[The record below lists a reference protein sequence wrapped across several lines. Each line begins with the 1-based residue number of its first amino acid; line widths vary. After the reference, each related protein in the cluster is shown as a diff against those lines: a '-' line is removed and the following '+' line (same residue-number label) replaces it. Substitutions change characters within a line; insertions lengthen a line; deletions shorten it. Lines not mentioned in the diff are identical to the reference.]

1 MLVNNKRSHTRPK
14 RASRMTYKSLLLVPV
29 VSGAVSALAIG
40 VAPGLSSA
48 APAHPTFVYLQTNG
62 SESYF
67 VLEGDGAKAEGKKL
81 GVTVHVENESN
92 SSSTTISDEQAA
104 VASHASG
111 LIVVAPAA
119 SLGPRLV
126 SIAKKAHIP
135 IEASDNGFAG
145 SNGKSVPFVGINA
158 KQFGANTGKLMVHY
172 YKRAKWS
179 ASSTY
184 ALLYVVPAL
193 PTCNQRTNAEKAALV
208 KAGFPAS
215 HIINVPYDG
224 TTEVATNATGPVL
237 TAHPQATH
245 WLAAGC
251 NDDGVYGGLKAAG
264 SHGVSVSNLIG
275 VGLGGDLACQIW
287 AKGAPNVGFVA
298 TNYIYPNGIGAKAV
312 QNLYDNVVKHQPF
325 PKNTYVTPIP
335 ITKSNFTSV
344 DKAC

>member
-1 MLVNNKRSHTRPK
+1 MMRANHKPRLWPGAAWTGKKRMLVAAAATV
-14 RASRMTYKSLLLVPV
+14 MT
-29 VSGAVSALAIG
+29 
-40 VAPGLSSA
+40 GLSVGV
-48 APAHPTFVYLQTNG
+48 PAGIANAGTTTHPTFVYLQTNG

-67 VLEGDGAKAEGKKL
+67 VLEGDGAKAEGAKL
-81 GVTVHVENESN
+81 GATVHVENEDN
-92 SSSTTISDEQAA
+92 SSATTISDEQAGIA
-104 VASHASG
+104 AHASG

-126 SIAKKAHIP
+126 SIANKANVP

-145 SNGKSVPFVGINA
+145 SNGKQVPFVGINA
-158 KQFGANTGKLMVHY
+158 GEFGANTGQLLVKY
-172 YKRAKWS
+172 YKQAKWT

-184 ALLYVVPAL
+184 ALLYVVPSL
-193 PTCNQRTNAEKAALV
+193 PTCNQRTNAEKAALT
-208 KAGFPAS
+208 KAGFPSS

-224 TTEVATNATGPVL
+224 TSEAAITGTGPVL

-264 SHGVSVSNLIG
+264 SHGVAVKDLIG
-275 VGLGGDLACQIW
+275 IGLGGDLACQIW

-312 QNLYDNVVKHQPF
+312 ENLYNYVMKHTPF
-325 PKNTYVTPIP
+325 PANTYVTPIP
-335 ITKSNFTSV
+335 ITRGNFMSI
-344 DKAC
+344 DKGC